1 MSYSFSITDA
11 WLKEQTTDAPL
22 TLFRKG
28 VDLYAALKS
37 AIEADG
43 WKDSEA
49 TQAAG
54 AFGGL
59 CKRFHAGLLQSITKD
74 IIRMTGMDTSR
85 QRIVDLQRDIFGRAQ
100 ASKDLKTYAHM
111 IRFGGGRA
119 EPMPVIHDDL
129 KLAAKAKFDHHLDD
143 LKIAVQASVS

>member
-1 MSYSFSITDA
+1 MLLIRG
-11 WLKEQTTDAPL
+11 
-22 TLFRKG
+22 FRTVPG
-28 VDLYAALKS
+28 RPS
-37 AIEADG
+37 
-43 WKDSEA
+43 
-49 TQAAG
+49 
-54 AFGGL
+54 
-59 CKRFHAGLLQSITKD
+59 
-74 IIRMTGMDTSR
+74 DTSR

-111 IRFGGGRA
+111 IRFGGGRT